1 MLKTIGYSPDNVGW
15 TSFYSFIPDFLIGL
29 NNNFYTFKS
38 GNLYIHNSNSVRN
51 NFYGEQYTSTI
62 RTVFNDAPM
71 EAKLFRTLAI
81 VGDEG
86 WSATVETNLQDNAY
100 IEQDWFEKKEGNWFA
115 YLRSTNTVPAL
126 SGEYPLRSV
135 TGIGSSLTVSTG
147 SPQSKI
153 IGFSI
158 DPLISIG
165 NIISIGDYLYF
176 TTAGV
181 PVYCGLVTD
190 VVQNYRANQ
199 NYIQVDTTV
208 VGGHVPPTNNEF
220 FMFIKNQ
227 VAESLGILGN
237 YAIVDLENDST
248 TKVEIF
254 ALNSEVQ
261 KSYP

>member
-1 MLKTIGYSPDNVGW
+1 MIKTIGYSPDNSGW
-15 TSFYSFIPDFLIGL
+15 SSFYSFFADYMIGM
-29 NNNFYTFKS
+29 NNNFYTFKH

-51 NFYGEQYTSTI
+51 NFYGVQYTSTI
-62 RTVFNDAPM
+62 RTVFNDAPT
-71 EAKLFRTLAI
+71 EPKLFRTLGI

-86 WSATVETNLQDNAY
+86 WAATVETDVQDNAY
-100 IEQDWFEKKEGNWFA
+100 IEQDWFVKKEGNYFA

-147 SPQSKI
+147 TPSAKI

-181 PVYCGLVTD
+181 PVYCGLITD

>member
-115 YLRSTNTVPAL
+115 YLRSVQTVPAL

-135 TGIGSSLTVSTG
+135 TGIGSSLTVSAGTP
-147 SPQSKI
+147 SAKL

-158 DPLISIG
+158 NPLVSIG
-165 NIISIGDYLYF
+165 SIISIGDGLYF
-176 TTAGV
+176 TAAGV

-227 VAESLGILGN
+227 IAESLGITGN
-237 YAIVDLENDST
+237 IAIVDLENDST
-248 TKVEIF
+248 SKTEIF
-254 ALNSEVQ
+254 ALNSEIQ